1 MKKVLIILGLLAV
14 LITGCS
20 EKTEAKKEDKKRTE
34 YIENKSENKYFI
46 EIDTTDYIEKVNNK
60 EKFVIFIGSSQC
72 GACKTFKPIIT
83 KFANEQKVT
92 VYFIDLIKTSDED
105 RNKIYNVQT
114 IDYLPT
120 LLIFEKGKVVFNEYG
135 VKYNNFLLDLK
146 AEYKLGE

>member
-20 EKTEAKKEDKKRTE
+20 EKKEAKKEDKKRTE

-92 VYFIDLIKTSDED
+92 VYFIDLIKASDED